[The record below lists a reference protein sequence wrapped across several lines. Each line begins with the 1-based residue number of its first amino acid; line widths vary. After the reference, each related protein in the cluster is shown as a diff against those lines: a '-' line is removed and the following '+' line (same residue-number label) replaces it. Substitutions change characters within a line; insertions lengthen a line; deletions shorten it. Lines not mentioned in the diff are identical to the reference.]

1 VAATFRGGRHAL
13 FLGMAKQHLFLR
25 IRQLVLASGVLGLIV
40 WVGTGFRAQPATPT
54 QAQVAYRFLKEVL
67 RDDYPTAYRR
77 LAPEVQRA
85 LSSSAFVT
93 AAQPLQQLGQQ
104 RGPEIKLYK
113 LGTRLGGRGK
123 PGQWFY
129 SFSFTKDSLLKP
141 SPVLLEVTF
150 RDTTARQVLGFGV
163 RKR

>member
-1 VAATFRGGRHAL
+1 
-13 FLGMAKQHLFLR
+13 M
-25 IRQLVLASGVLGLIV
+25 RQVGQVVGTLALIV
-40 WVGTGFRAQPATPT
+40 GVGAGFRAQPVAPT
-54 QAQVAYRFLKEVL
+54 QAQISYRFLNEIL
-67 RDDYPTAYRR
+67 RADYPAAYRR

-85 LSSSAFVT
+85 LPSAAFTT

-104 RGPEIKLYK
+104 RGADIKLYK

-129 SFSFTKDSLLKP
+129 SFSFAKDSLLKP
-141 SPVLLEVTF
+141 PPVLLEVTF